1 MGCHDS
7 GRHGCPTSGLC
18 AACMRSAGMNRRC
31 LSRCAIEEFK
41 RSSDSWRTH
50 AQTAAAMRSEF
61 AELLADE
68 DTAPAPSARPAQ
80 EGTTS
85 QAASELPSTAKRDSN
100 AESVSL
106 APAATLKP
114 GGRLKKRKKK
124 QRADMAG
131 PPEAAAIAEGSA
143 EQQKP
148 RKRRHEK
155 LAAPSEDVLAQPD
168 TKRTKKKPAHMLEGN
183 GGAAP
188 LEGVLTDPGEGQQ
201 KASRK
206 RKGDCRRR
214 SMPILHCKG
223 RSSQLQGQKGSRRS
237 ASKCWPRRCSVS
249 KREKRCQC
257 DVHCRY
263 VI

>member
-1 MGCHDS
+1 
-7 GRHGCPTSGLC
+7 
-18 AACMRSAGMNRRC
+18 MNRRC

-168 TKRTKKKPAHMLEGN
+168 TKRTKKKHAHMLEGN

-206 RKGDCRRR
+206 RKGGLQKEKHADSTLQR
-214 SMPILHCKG
+214 SLKSAPGAKG
-223 RSSQLQGQKGSRRS
+223 LK
-237 ASKCWPRRCSVS
+237 K
-249 KREKRCQC
+249 KRKQ
-257 DVHCRY
+257 VLAKA
-263 VI
+263 V

>member
-1 MGCHDS
+1 MQS
-7 GRHGCPTSGLC
+7 V
-18 AACMRSAGMNRRC
+18 GMKARC

-68 DTAPAPSARPAQ
+68 DAAPAPSTRPAQ

-85 QAASELPSTAKRDSN
+85 QAASKLPSTAERDSN
-100 AESVSL
+100 AESVFLGS
-106 APAATLKP
+106 AATLKP
-114 GGRLKKRKKK
+114 GSQLKKRKKK

-131 PPEAAAIAEGSA
+131 PPEAAATAEGSA

-155 LAAPSEDVLAQPD
+155 PVAPSEDALAHAD
-168 TKRTKKKPAHMLEGN
+168 TKRTKKKPAHMLKGN

-188 LEGVLTDPGEGQQ
+188 PEGVLNDPGEGEQ

-206 RKGDCRRR
+206 RKGGLQKEKHADFKLQR
-214 SMPILHCKG
+214 SLKSAPRGKRAQENAQASAG
-223 RSSQLQGQKGSRRS
+223 QGG
-237 ASKCWPRRCSVS
+237 V
-249 KREKRCQC
+249 
-257 DVHCRY
+257 V
-263 VI
+263 

>member
-1 MGCHDS
+1 MSHIWPVC
-7 GRHGCPTSGLC
+7 C
-18 AACMRSAGMNRRC
+18 CMRSAGMKGWC

-68 DTAPAPSARPAQ
+68 GSAPAPSAWPAQ

-85 QAASELPSTAKRDSN
+85 QVASELPSTAKRDSN

-106 APAATLKP
+106 GSAATLEP
-114 GGRLKKRKKK
+114 GSRLKRRKKK

-148 RKRRHEK
+148 GKRRHEK
-155 LAAPSEDVLAQPD
+155 LAAPSEDVLAHAD
-168 TKRTKKKPAHMLEGN
+168 TKRTKKKPAQMLEGN

-188 LEGVLTDPGEGQQ
+188 PEVVLTDPGEGQQ

-206 RKGDCRRR
+206 RKGGLQKEKHAESTLQR
-214 SMPILHCKG
+214 SPKSALGAKG
-223 RSSQLQGQKGSRRS
+223 LK
-237 ASKCWPRRCSVS
+237 K
-249 KREKRCQC
+249 KRKQVLAKAVPCE
-257 DVHCRY
+257 
-263 VI
+263 

>member
-206 RKGDCRRR
+206 RKGGLQKEKHADSTLQR
-214 SMPILHCKG
+214 SLKSAPGAKG
-223 RSSQLQGQKGSRRS
+223 LK
-237 ASKCWPRRCSVS
+237 K
-249 KREKRCQC
+249 KRKQ
-257 DVHCRY
+257 VLAKA
-263 VI
+263 V